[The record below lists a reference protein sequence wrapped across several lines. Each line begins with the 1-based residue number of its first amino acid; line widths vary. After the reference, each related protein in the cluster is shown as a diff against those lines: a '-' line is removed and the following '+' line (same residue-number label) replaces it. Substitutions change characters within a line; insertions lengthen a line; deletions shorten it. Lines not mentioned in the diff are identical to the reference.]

1 VSNGM
6 AIMREPR
13 IRTAKRTMLLMATS
27 LAITA
32 SGILLAYLL
41 LHVLPRNGVTMNA
54 VLAENFV
61 GHGTLARGFTAITL
75 VSEGALLF
83 VAAQAGFVDGPRV
96 MANMAL
102 DQWMPHRMAAL
113 SEQLTMRNGVY
124 LMAAAA
130 AVLLIYTGGSVD
142 ALVVMYSINVFITFT
157 LSNAAMIR
165 HAFHTRQPRW
175 RRAALVHGL
184 AATVCAMILVV
195 TVVEKFTEGGWV
207 TTVITAAL
215 VALCFAIRSHY
226 RAVGARVSQL
236 SGELAL
242 DAASP
247 VCPPPPDGLD
257 PDKPTAVVLAGGY
270 GGLGLH
276 TLLQIPRVFPG
287 QFQQVVFVAAGVI
300 DAGAFKG
307 KDELDTLRDNI
318 ERDLGRYVAF
328 ARAQL
333 GWSAESD
340 SAIGTEAVTELDR
353 LCREVALRFPR
364 SVFFAGKLIF
374 QRDSW
379 YQRLLHNE
387 TAAAVERRLQFAGL
401 PMIVMPVRM
410 FH

>member
-1 VSNGM
+1 M
-6 AIMREPR
+6 AG
-13 IRTAKRTMLLMATS
+13 AA
-27 LAITA
+27 A
-32 SGILLAYLL
+32 LL
-41 LHVLPRNGVTMNA
+41 LL
-54 VLAENFV
+54 
-61 GHGTLARGFTAITL
+61 
-75 VSEGALLF
+75 
-83 VAAQAGFVDGPRV
+83 
-96 MANMAL
+96 
-102 DQWMPHRMAAL
+102 
-113 SEQLTMRNGVY
+113 
-124 LMAAAA
+124 
-130 AVLLIYTGGSVD
+130 YTHGSVD

-157 LSNAAMIR
+157 LSNVAMIH
-165 HAFHTRQPRW
+165 HAFHVKQPGW
-175 RRAALVHGL
+175 RRAALIHGL
-184 AATVCAMILVV
+184 SASVCGMILIV
-195 TVVEKFTEGGWV
+195 TVIEKFTEGGWV

-215 VALCFAIRSHY
+215 VTVCFLIRTHY
-226 RAVGARVSQL
+226 RAVGAKVVQL
-236 SGELAL
+236 SKELEIESAP
-242 DAASP
+242 P
-247 VCPPPPDGLD
+247 VTPPPPDELD
-257 PDKPTAVVLAGGY
+257 PDQPTAVVLAGGY

-287 QFQQVVFVAAGVI
+287 QFHQVVFVAAGVI

-307 KDELDTLRDNI
+307 KDEIDRMRDNI
-318 ERDLGRYVAF
+318 EHDLARYVAF
-328 ARAQL
+328 ARDHL